1 MSIYSDVSFKLIDLL
16 KLKIKDSQSLKLLEE
31 VLEKNSL
38 ESKGS
43 L

>member
-16 KLKIKDSQSLKLLEE
+16 KLKIKDSQSLKLLEK
-31 VLEKNSL
+31 VLEKNPL
-38 ESKGS
+38 ESKSS

>member
-31 VLEKNSL
+31 VLEKNPL
-38 ESKGS
+38 KSKGY